1 MTSEIV
7 FTVIDVQNTPPL
19 FMGSQTGI
27 VSEDDP
33 VGTRVL
39 TIKARDG
46 DSGQARKIIY
56 SLEENPN
63 GYFAIDPTNGDVT
76 IDKPINR

>member
-1 MTSEIV
+1 MLEIK
-7 FTVIDVQNTPPL
+7 QSKL
-19 FMGSQTGI
+19 
-27 VSEDDP
+27 E
-33 VGTRVL
+33 
-39 TIKARDG
+39 IKQ
-46 DSGQARKIIY
+46 SMLEMKQYMLEIKQSILEIKQSMLKKFLLY

>member
-1 MTSEIV
+1 MLDIKQSMLEIKQSMLD
-7 FTVIDVQNTPPL
+7 IKQSMML
-19 FMGSQTGI
+19 KIKQSILEIKQSM
-27 VSEDDP
+27 
-33 VGTRVL
+33 L
-39 TIKARDG
+39 TKFLL
-46 DSGQARKIIY
+46 Y